1 MLVRSRDSKE
11 AGVARAERKTE
22 RVGEGE
28 VRGGGCPDS
37 GGPCRPG

>member
-1 MLVRSRDSKE
+1 MLRPEMLVRSRDSKE

-28 VRGGGCPDS
+28 V
-37 GGPCRPG
+37 